1 MSLTFSADDEKD
13 LMSEIF
19 FMIGL
24 VKPLLYLVNPVLR
37 ECIVG
42 NKGVKGIKGSRGKTD
57 SLQQVAKLGL
67 RLHNLTFGSG
77 SFASK
82 IAIFYG
88 S

>member
-13 LMSEIF
+13 LTSEIF

-42 NKGVKGIKGSRGKTD
+42 NKGIKGARGKTD

-82 IAIFYG
+82 IAICYG
-88 S
+88 KVN